1 MFQKET
7 QDIEKMTKKDLINE
21 KKVVIYTYQMKRDVK
36 NEKGTQQTFQN
47 ETNKEEK
54 MKKKLISTLLAA
66 AMLGTMV
73 AGTTVSADEQQAIIL
88 IPCL

>member
-7 QDIEKMTKKDLINE
+7 QDGEKVTKKDLINE

-47 ETNKEEK
+47 ETRR
-54 MKKKLISTLLAA
+54 KK
-66 AMLGTMV
+66 
-73 AGTTVSADEQQAIIL
+73 
-88 IPCL
+88 

>member
-7 QDIEKMTKKDLINE
+7 QDVEKVTKKDLINE

-47 ETNKEEK
+47 ETRRKNEEE
-54 MKKKLISTLLAA
+54 INFNTSRSRY
-66 AMLGTMV
+66 
-73 AGTTVSADEQQAIIL
+73 AGNHGGRNYCI
-88 IPCL
+88 C